1 MSYMGRKVFVSVLG
15 VGFYGEC
22 IYKRGDFESEK
33 TRFIQQATL
42 EMLTNNDSWT
52 AEDQGYI
59 LLTEGARV
67 NNWVVDGN
75 VRINK
80 ATNSEETY
88 LGLKE
93 TIHEMN
99 LPFAVEGINIPV
111 GNNEDEIWQIF
122 DMVFGK
128 LQDGDELYFDITHG
142 FRYLPMLVLVLG
154 NYAKFLKRVTVRS
167 ITYGNFESADK
178 ALCPPVAPIIDI
190 TSFSALQDWT
200 FSGASFVEQGHVRN
214 FTESIS
220 LSLGNSSLVS
230 KKLIEYVRKLNKDL
244 NTFEEQIAT
253 CRGNELF
260 SGNNVCEAKELIGK
274 VIGQSYIPRPL
285 LKILDVINDAII
297 PFDKDT
303 IDNLRSSIIWCKRYK
318 LIQQGYTLCQESIIT
333 YICMQLNELNP
344 YKTEERGDRRY
355 RDYWSAILGMSVGDA
370 KNEGSWK
377 GDVAKNMKLS
387 RSLFNMEWVREA
399 RKGYDRI
406 KQKRNQLNHAGFTG
420 KVPSHDI
427 IKSFDK
433 NIDWC
438 VSFFDEKLTAPVVE
452 SSTLHKLFINLSNHP
467 SSQWKEEQLCA
478 ARDFGEIMDMP
489 FPQVNPDAMAEDV
502 NSIANDLVDKI
513 KVLES
518 DNDVVVHVMGEMGLT
533 YCIVKKLSAIGI
545 RCVCSTSYRI
555 VKEEDEGK
563 RLVEFHFNKFRDY
576 E

>member
-67 NNWVVDGN
+67 NNWIVGGN
-75 VRINK
+75 VRMNK

-122 DMVFGK
+122 DVVFGK

-178 ALCPPVAPIIDI
+178 TLCPPVAPIIDI

-200 FSGASFVEQGHVRN
+200 IAASDFLNHGDATRLASCGTGQLKSILRETKGKDIAAANLNVLCKSIGDFSDSVRFCRGIELYEGKASSRVVASLLNDRGEYLKPLMPLLHKVSDYLNGFEKGRAENIILASDICIKSGNWQAAITLLQEGVVTFFCARHNLEIDDQKQRMIVNKAFKKKQLWYNGKVTSYEPLSKDEEKMVDEVVNDDMLTFGLALDFQNLTDVRN
-214 FTESIS
+214 DI
-220 LSLGNSSLVS
+220 
-230 KKLIEYVRKLNKDL
+230 
-244 NTFEEQIAT
+244 
-253 CRGNELF
+253 
-260 SGNNVCEAKELIGK
+260 
-274 VIGQSYIPRPL
+274 
-285 LKILDVINDAII
+285 
-297 PFDKDT
+297 
-303 IDNLRSSIIWCKRYK
+303 
-318 LIQQGYTLCQESIIT
+318 
-333 YICMQLNELNP
+333 
-344 YKTEERGDRRY
+344 
-355 RDYWSAILGMSVGDA
+355 
-370 KNEGSWK
+370 
-377 GDVAKNMKLS
+377 
-387 RSLFNMEWVREA
+387 
-399 RKGYDRI
+399 
-406 KQKRNQLNHAGFTG
+406 NHAGMRNN
-420 KVPSHDI
+420 KDPMK
-427 IKSFDK
+427 IKNLKD
-433 NIDWC
+433 NI
-438 VSFFDEKLTAPVVE
+438 EKCLNHILECINEPLQT
-452 SSTLHKLFINLSNHP
+452 SSRLFLNLSNHP
-467 SSQWKEEQLCA
+467 SSKWSKEQLDA
-478 ARDFGEIMDMP
+478 AAEFGKIVDMP
-489 FPQVNPDAMAEDV
+489 FPAVDPDCSFDIIENEAEM
-502 NSIANDLVDKI
+502 LVREI
-513 KVLES
+513 KSHALCKK
-518 DNDVVVHVMGEMGLT
+518 VVVHVMGEMGLT

>member
-1 MSYMGRKVFVSVLG
+1 MGRKVFVSVLG

-200 FSGASFVEQGHVRN
+200 IAASDFLNHGDATRLASCGTDQLKSILRETKGKDVAAANLNVLCKSIGDFSDSVRFCRGIELYEGKASSRVVASLLNDRGEYLKPLMPLLHKVGDYLNGFEKGRAENIILASDICIKSGNWQAAITLLQEGVVTFFCARHNLEIDDHKQRMIVNKAFKKKQLWYNGKVTSYEPLSKDEEKMVDEVVNDDMLTFGLALDFQNLVDVRN
-214 FTESIS
+214 DI
-220 LSLGNSSLVS
+220 
-230 KKLIEYVRKLNKDL
+230 
-244 NTFEEQIAT
+244 
-253 CRGNELF
+253 
-260 SGNNVCEAKELIGK
+260 
-274 VIGQSYIPRPL
+274 
-285 LKILDVINDAII
+285 
-297 PFDKDT
+297 
-303 IDNLRSSIIWCKRYK
+303 
-318 LIQQGYTLCQESIIT
+318 
-333 YICMQLNELNP
+333 
-344 YKTEERGDRRY
+344 
-355 RDYWSAILGMSVGDA
+355 
-370 KNEGSWK
+370 
-377 GDVAKNMKLS
+377 
-387 RSLFNMEWVREA
+387 
-399 RKGYDRI
+399 
-406 KQKRNQLNHAGFTG
+406 NHAGMRNN
-420 KVPSHDI
+420 KAPMK
-427 IKSFDK
+427 IKNLKD
-433 NIDWC
+433 NI
-438 VSFFDEKLTAPVVE
+438 EKCLNHILECINEPLQT
-452 SSTLHKLFINLSNHP
+452 SSRLFLNLSNHP
-467 SSQWKEEQLCA
+467 SSKWSKEQLDA
-478 ARDFGEIMDMP
+478 AAEFGKIVDMP
-489 FPQVNPDAMAEDV
+489 FPAVDPDCSSDIIENEAEM
-502 NSIANDLVDKI
+502 LVREI
-513 KVLES
+513 KSHALCKK
-518 DNDVVVHVMGEMGLT
+518 VVVHVMGEMGLT